1 MDGKTPSSLVRLYQS
16 DIKYNKVYIVFCVGV
31 LKVVDDSE
39 IVSRII
45 NSGRLFRPLK
55 FNNLYSLKNIEVY
68 K

>member
-16 DIKYNKVYIVFCVGV
+16 GIKFLSLSSFCVGV
-31 LKVVDDSE
+31 LKVVGDSK
-39 IVSRII
+39 IISRII

-55 FNNLYSLKNIEVY
+55 FNNLYSLRNIEVY

>member
-16 DIKYNKVYIVFCVGV
+16 NDRSMEIGFLCVGV
-31 LKVVDDSE
+31 LKVVGDSK

-55 FNNLYSLKNIEVY
+55 FNNLYSLRNIEVY
-68 K
+68 E

>member
-16 DIKYNKVYIVFCVGV
+16 NIKFLSLSSFCVGV
-31 LKVVDDSE
+31 LKVVDDSK

-55 FNNLYSLKNIEVY
+55 FNNLYSLRNIEVY

>member
-1 MDGKTPSSLVRLYQS
+1 MTGQWRL
-16 DIKYNKVYIVFCVGV
+16 DFCVDI
-31 LKVVDDSE
+31 LKVVGDSE

-68 K
+68 KNNFYPHLIKIRTWT

>member
-1 MDGKTPSSLVRLYQS
+1 MDGKTPSTLVRLYF
-16 DIKYNKVYIVFCVGV
+16 KVTTGQWRLDFCVGV
-31 LKVVDDSE
+31 LKVVDDSK

-68 K
+68 R

>member
-1 MDGKTPSSLVRLYQS
+1 MTGQWRL
-16 DIKYNKVYIVFCVGV
+16 DFCVGV
-31 LKVVDDSE
+31 LKVVGDAK